1 MKKIIY
7 TLFILLTLATAGNAQ
22 IKLMGVSPNQETGTV
37 DLIQWSLFDEESVV
51 TIPTELELYLYASS
65 SYDPFNGSYYI
76 SGGTFDTLGL
86 YSYNTDTEQTTFNP
100 NAPISNIAEFDMS
113 TGKMYTL
120 AVENEDYIDVYEFD
134 IAANEQV
141 LIGSI
146 YEPGVMGIVVDAI
159 GFDSN
164 NGIIYYVGAPMEG
177 PLALYAIPVREEVFS
192 YTKTDLITQNAMN
205 VITGLNYDNVNDK
218 LFATNNTYDEGGM
231 YSGRAV
237 IEIDFTTGDVETL
250 GLLDGF
256 QYFVGASSQFDQATG
271 TYLLVGINTN
281 NETLM
286 IAFNTATN
294 TFETGFVAA
303 VSEIVCNNT
312 LFARSTYLVSS
323 TEDVVSNDANIYP
336 NPASDVLNISYA
348 SSGPVDIQ
356 LYNALG
362 ELVYDKK
369 NTSSNRSTIDV
380 SNWAKGLYTLRVQY
394 ADQMVVKSVV
404 VE

>member
-1 MKKIIY
+1 M
-7 TLFILLTLATAGNAQ
+7 
-22 IKLMGVSPNQETGTV
+22 
-37 DLIQWSLFDEESVV
+37 
-51 TIPTELELYLYASS
+51 
-65 SYDPFNGSYYI
+65 
-76 SGGTFDTLGL
+76 
-86 YSYNTDTEQTTFNP
+86 
-100 NAPISNIAEFDMS
+100 
-113 TGKMYTL
+113 
-120 AVENEDYIDVYEFD
+120 YEFD
-134 IAANEQV
+134 IEANEQV

-164 NGIIYYVGAPMEG
+164 NGIIYYVGVPSEG

-218 LFATNNTYDEGGM
+218 LFATNNTYDEGGV

-237 IEIDFTTGDVETL
+237 IEIDFTTGEVETL
-250 GLLDGF
+250 GVLEGF

-323 TEDVVSNDANIYP
+323 TEDVVSIDANIYP
-336 NPASDVLNISYA
+336 NPASDVLNISYD

-362 ELVYDKK
+362 ALVYNKK
-369 NTSSNRSTIDV
+369 IASSNMTAIDL
-380 SNWAKGLYTLRVQY
+380 SNWSSGLYT
-394 ADQMVVKSVV
+394 VVLQSDGQTLARTVV
-404 VE
+404 VD